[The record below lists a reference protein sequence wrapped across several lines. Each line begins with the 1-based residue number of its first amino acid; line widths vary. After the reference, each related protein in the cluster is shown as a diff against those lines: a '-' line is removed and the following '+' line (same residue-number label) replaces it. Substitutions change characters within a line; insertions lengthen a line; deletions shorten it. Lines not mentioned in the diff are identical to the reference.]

1 MDLITGAALDSPA
14 RVDSPV
20 RSTVRVGVVQH
31 AWRADAVELAE
42 VLEHAVGLT
51 AQAGASI
58 HVDRQ
63 GVALECP
70 AVAGSH
76 SAPSARHLAH
86 PTRPFALP
94 LPQGALD
101 VLAYA
106 R

>member
-1 MDLITGAALDSPA
+1 MELIAAAALDSPA
-14 RVDSPV
+14 RVDAPT
-20 RSTVRVGVVQH
+20 RPNVRVGVVQH

-42 VLEHAVGLT
+42 VLEHGVGLT

-58 HVDRQ
+58 RVDRQ

-70 AVAGSH
+70 AMADSH
-76 SAPSARHLAH
+76 SASARHLAH
-86 PTRPFALP
+86 PTRPFCLP
-94 LPQGALD
+94 LPQRALD